1 MKKQIILILLAAAG
15 TIALVSSVSAQSLFG
30 NRGTNSSN
38 SMFEDRRAPRA
49 SQIGDILKI
58 LVTESTSASNS
69 SIVDTNKEATR
80 NMSGPGGL
88 KLPGFSLSGDA
99 SNEFK
104 GEGTTSRSQSIQ
116 ARVSVRVVDV
126 RPNGDLV
133 IEGSRVIEIN
143 GESEVIYIN
152 GSINPYVIPATNM
165 IESFRV
171 ANLQV
176 SYKGKGVLT
185 EGARPGFLV
194 RFVNWLF

>member
-1 MKKQIILILLAAAG
+1 MKKVIILFLLAAAG
-15 TIALVSSVSAQSLFG
+15 TAVVSPVSAQSLFG
-30 NRGTNSSN
+30 NRGTNSST

-49 SQIGDILKI
+49 SQIGDILTI
-58 LVTESTSASNS
+58 LVMESTSASNS
-69 SIVDTNKEATR
+69 SAVDTNKESTLE
-80 NMSGPGGL
+80 MSGPGGL

-133 IEGSRVIEIN
+133 IEGSRVIDIN

-152 GSINPYVIPATNM
+152 GSINPFVIPATNM

-185 EGARPGFLV
+185 EGSRPGFLV

>member
-1 MKKQIILILLAAAG
+1 MKTLTATFLMLL
-15 TIALVSSVSAQSLFG
+15 TIAPVSGQSLFG
-30 NRGTNSSN
+30 RGGSENS

-49 SQIGDILKI
+49 RKIGDILTI

-69 SIVDTNKEATR
+69 SAIDTQKEAALNWT
-80 NMSGPGGL
+80 GPGGL

-99 SNEFK
+99 TNEFK
-104 GEGTTSRSQSIQ
+104 GEGTTQRSQSIQ
-116 ARVSVRVVDV
+116 ARVSVHVVDV

-133 IEGSRVIEIN
+133 LEGSRVIDIN
-143 GESEVIYIN
+143 GESEVIYIT
-152 GSINPYVIPATNM
+152 GSINPFVIPVTNV

-185 EGARPGFLV
+185 EGARPGFLI
-194 RFVNWLF
+194 RFVNLIF

>member
-1 MKKQIILILLAAAG
+1 MKTLTITMIILLAAVPAAG
-15 TIALVSSVSAQSLFG
+15 QSLFG
-30 NRGTNSSN
+30 ARGSNESN

-49 SQIGDILKI
+49 SKVGDILTV
-58 LVTESTSASNS
+58 LVMESTSASNS
-69 SIVDTNKEATR
+69 SVVDTEKEASLNWT
-80 NMSGPGGL
+80 GPGGL

-99 SNEFK
+99 TNEYQ
-104 GEGTTSRSQSIQ
+104 GEGTTSRTQSIQ
-116 ARVSVRVVDV
+116 ARVSVQVVDV

-133 IEGSRVIEIN
+133 IEGSRVIDIN
-143 GESEVIYIN
+143 GESEVIYIS
-152 GSINPYVIPATNM
+152 GSINPFVIPATNT

-185 EGARPGFLV
+185 EGSRPGFLV

>member
-1 MKKQIILILLAAAG
+1 MKRQTTLILSAAVG
-15 TIALVSSVSAQSLFG
+15 IAAIVSPISAQSLFG
-30 NRGTNSSN
+30 NRGANSSS

-49 SQIGDILKI
+49 NQIGDILTI
-58 LVTESTSASNS
+58 LVTESTTASNS
-69 SIVDTNKEATR
+69 SAVDTNKESTLDV
-80 NMSGPGGL
+80 SGPGGL
-88 KLPGFSLSGDA
+88 KLPGFSLSSDA
-99 SNEFK
+99 TNEFK
-104 GEGTTSRSQSIQ
+104 GEGSTSRSQTIQ
-116 ARVSVRVVDV
+116 ARVSVKVVDV

-143 GESEVIYIN
+143 GESEVIYIS
-152 GSINPYVIPATNM
+152 GSINPFIIPATNM

-185 EGARPGFLV
+185 EGSRPGFLV